1 MTVDHG
7 SFTDVLD
14 FAVGALL
21 LTSVLIVWRRQFSSL
36 VRLLSLQGFALA
48 LIPLA
53 TGIHDHEKALLGV
66 SLVVAS
72 VNGVVIPRL
81 VSRPMRGADAPR
93 ESEPVVNT
101 TASLLAVA
109 LLTAIAYVV
118 SGPVVALDPTP
129 ATRAAPVSLAV
140 VLIGVFLLIT
150 RRRALSQVVG
160 FLVMTNGI
168 AALAFLTTHGVPLVV
183 ELGASLDVLLAVIIL
198 QVLSG
203 QLRLEFGRTDLDG
216 LRELHD

>member
-1 MTVDHG
+1 MSQAT
-7 SFTDVLD
+7 FTSVLD

-21 LTSVLIVWRRQFSSL
+21 LAAVLIVWRRQFSSL

-48 LIPLA
+48 LIPLT
-53 TGIHDHEKALLGV
+53 TGLYDSDVALVGV
-66 SLVVAS
+66 SAIVAT

-81 VSRPMRGADAPR
+81 VARPMRGENAPR

-109 LLTAIAYVV
+109 LLTALAYAV

-129 ATRAAPVSLAV
+129 ATRAAPVALSV
-140 VLIGVFLLIT
+140 TLIGVFVLIT

-160 FLVMTNGI
+160 FLIMTNGI

-198 QVLSG
+198 QVLTG
-203 QLRLEFGRTDLDG
+203 QMRLKFGRTDLDG